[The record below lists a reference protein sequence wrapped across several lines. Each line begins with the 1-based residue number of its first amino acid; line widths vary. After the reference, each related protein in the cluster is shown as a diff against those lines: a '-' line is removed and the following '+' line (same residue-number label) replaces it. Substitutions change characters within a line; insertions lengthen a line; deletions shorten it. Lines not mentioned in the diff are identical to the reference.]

1 MSRPEWQA
9 PPPQDPPPADLQPPD
24 PVPER
29 DQDEAGA
36 LGGLSRQNSLY
47 RRTMAVCD
55 ELADAALGG
64 ADPGRLAEVFAGL
77 VGKRIVLLDTA
88 FKLRA
93 QAGGPDSPRG
103 LRWNRTDPS
112 VNRLLRALEA
122 ARRPLRIP
130 SIPGSLLDRACLV
143 APIVVRETSLGYLL
157 VLDEA
162 SSEYDAQPDD
172 AEFLTV
178 TYAATLFALTL
189 AHEQTSA
196 ELDLRYRSSV
206 VDALLSGHFLDA
218 QDARQKARSLGLRD
232 DVPLRVAMVRPAPA
246 DATDATD
253 ATATSGARLPGEWA
267 QGEWVQRIS
276 ALIPGAAAAVRD
288 GAVVAILPGR
298 PDPEALAALCRLAPG
313 GPPATC
319 GVSEQ
324 LDSPD
329 RAPQGLRQAG
339 RAIDLG
345 VRLGRAGQPVR
356 YDQLGIYRLLL
367 TIGDMRQLMGF
378 ARDVLGPLLDYDAE
392 HRTGLVRTLSVY
404 LQHHGSHTQASR
416 VLHLHTNTVAYRVQ
430 RIESITRLDLGDPD
444 DRLLAHVA
452 VKIIE
457 SQGTTSTGPS

>member
-1 MSRPEWQA
+1 MTRPEPQA
-9 PPPQDPPPADLQPPD
+9 LPPRDTHPPD
-24 PVPER
+24 PAPER
-29 DQDEAGA
+29 DQDESGA

-55 ELADAALGG
+55 ELADTALGG
-64 ADPGRLAEVFAGL
+64 ADPGRLTEVFAGL
-77 VGKRIVLLDTA
+77 VGKRIVLLDTS

-93 QAGGPDSPRG
+93 QAGGPDSSRG

-112 VNRLLRALEA
+112 VDRLLRALEA

-130 SIPGSLLDRACLV
+130 AIPGSLLDQACLV
-143 APIVVRETSLGYLL
+143 APIVVREVSLGYLL

-196 ELDLRYRSSV
+196 DLDLRYRSSV

-218 QDARQKARSLGLRD
+218 QDARQKARSLGLLE

-246 DATDATD
+246 DAA
-253 ATATSGARLPGEWA
+253 AMPGARVPGDWP

-298 PDPEALAALCRLAPG
+298 PDAEALAALCRLAPD

-339 RAIDLG
+339 RAVDLG
-345 VRLGRAGQPVR
+345 IRLGRVGQPVR

-392 HRTGLVRTLSVY
+392 HRTDLVRTLSVY
-404 LQHHGSHTQASR
+404 LHHHGSHTQAAR

-457 SQGTTSTGPS
+457 SQGATSTGAS

>member
-1 MSRPEWQA
+1 MSRPEQHE
-9 PPPQDPPPADLQPPD
+9 PPSQDPIPD
-24 PVPER
+24 REH
-29 DQDEAGA
+29 DESGA

-55 ELADAALGG
+55 ELADSALGG
-64 ADPGRLAEVFAGL
+64 ADPVRLTEVFAEL

-88 FKLRA
+88 FTLRA
-93 QAGGPDSPRG
+93 QAGGTDSSRG

-130 SIPGSLLDRACLV
+130 AIPGSVLEQACLV
-143 APIVVRETSLGYLL
+143 APIVVRGTSLGYLL

-196 ELDLRYRSSV
+196 ELDQRYRSSV

-232 DVPLRVAMVRPAPA
+232 DVPLRVAMVRPAPPA
-246 DATDATD
+246 AEAPP
-253 ATATSGARLPGEWA
+253 GARAPGEWG
-267 QGEWVQRIS
+267 QGEWVRRIS
-276 ALIPGAAAAVRD
+276 ALIPNAAAAVRD

-298 PDPEALAALCRLAPG
+298 PDTDTLAALCRLSPG
-313 GPPATC
+313 GSPATC
-319 GVSEQ
+319 GVSEE

-345 VRLGRAGQPVR
+345 IRLGRSGQPVR

-367 TIGDMRQLMGF
+367 TIGDMRELMGF
-378 ARDVLGPLLDYDAE
+378 ARGVLGPLLDYDAE
-392 HRTGLVRTLSVY
+392 HRTNLVHTLSVY
-404 LQHHGSHTQASR
+404 LHHHGSHTQAAR
-416 VLHLHTNTVAYRVQ
+416 VLHLHTNTVAYRAQ
-430 RIESITRLDLGDPD
+430 RIEAITRLDLADPD

-457 SQGTTSTGPS
+457 SQGSAEPGRN